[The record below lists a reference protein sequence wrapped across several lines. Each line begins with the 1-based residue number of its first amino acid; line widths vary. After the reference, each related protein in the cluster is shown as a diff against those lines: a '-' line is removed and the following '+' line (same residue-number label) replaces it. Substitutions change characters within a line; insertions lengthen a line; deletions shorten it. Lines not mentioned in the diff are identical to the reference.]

1 MFPHHRRC
9 RLDHEC
15 TPEITQHAWKDGHC
29 WRLVAGA
36 VPAQKQ
42 GTGKEDYVRETARPG
57 SLATQSHEVERGG
70 RSVDLLC
77 RTVRVTSAHKP
88 VQHSL
93 VASSSCRPRLA
104 AQRTKAAVMSSLANA
119 GRRKC
124 QDACGD

>member
-42 GTGKEDYVRETARPG
+42 GTGKEDYVCEM
-57 SLATQSHEVERGG
+57 
-70 RSVDLLC
+70 
-77 RTVRVTSAHKP
+77 P
-88 VQHSL
+88 VQDPS
-93 VASSSCRPRLA
+93 PRSRMMWRGAEDLSTYFA
-104 AQRTKAAVMSSLANA
+104 ARSA
-119 GRRKC
+119 
-124 QDACGD
+124 

>member
-15 TPEITQHAWKDGHC
+15 TPEITRRAWKDGHC

-57 SLATQSHEVERGG
+57 SSPRSRMQWRGAEEQSTYFAA
-70 RSVDLLC
+70 RS
-77 RTVRVTSAHKP
+77 A
-88 VQHSL
+88 
-93 VASSSCRPRLA
+93 
-104 AQRTKAAVMSSLANA
+104 
-119 GRRKC
+119 
-124 QDACGD
+124 